1 MSKRNGSNKLR
12 LEKLDEINQ
21 IDRRM
26 KKKKIRENEAEV
38 SKLMSRRDTLRQQ
51 LKNNMKSQMDRGSSH
66 QLHIIKI
73 ELSKTNEKLDKLAEL
88 LAKLISDNIRLH
100 NNSK

>member
-26 KKKKIRENEAEV
+26 KKKKIRENEDETN
-38 SKLMSRRDTLRQQ
+38 KLLSRRNTLRQQ
-51 LKNNMKSQMDRGSSH
+51 LKK
-66 QLHIIKI
+66 
-73 ELSKTNEKLDKLAEL
+73 
-88 LAKLISDNIRLH
+88 
-100 NNSK
+100 

>member
-26 KKKKIRENEAEV
+26 KKKKIRENKAEV

-51 LKNNMKSQMDRGSSH
+51 LKK
-66 QLHIIKI
+66 
-73 ELSKTNEKLDKLAEL
+73 
-88 LAKLISDNIRLH
+88 
-100 NNSK
+100 

>member
-1 MSKRNGSNKLR
+1 
-12 LEKLDEINQ
+12 
-21 IDRRM
+21 
-26 KKKKIRENEAEV
+26 
-38 SKLMSRRDTLRQQ
+38 
-51 LKNNMKSQMDRGSSH
+51 MKSQMDRGSSH